1 VLTAAATG
9 TELFGGGG
17 NDTLIGG
24 AGDDRQEGGSG
35 DDLLSGSGGHDML
48 LGGKGNDTVSG
59 GEGDDTLDGGPGADV
74 LDGGP
79 GNDVILVRGNEA
91 LGDIIL
97 GGPGIDT
104 LRVSVGSGPLTMA
117 QLIAG
122 DVEIL
127 DASGE
132 VVQGT
137 SEADTLDLSG
147 FAQVLNLN
155 ELRGRGGDDVLV
167 GSENGEILDGGGG
180 NDTITGGGGNDTLIG
195 GGGQDI
201 FVFGK
206 NFGNDQVIDFDA
218 NPTGGQD
225 LLDLRALGITAATFA
240 AEVAIA
246 VVGTDTLVTV
256 GDEGTMLL
264 VGVTGT
270 GARVVTIADFLLA

>member
-1 VLTAAATG
+1 
-9 TELFGGGG
+9 
-17 NDTLIGG
+17 
-24 AGDDRQEGGSG
+24 
-35 DDLLSGSGGHDML
+35 
-48 LGGKGNDTVSG
+48 
-59 GEGDDTLDGGPGADV
+59 
-74 LDGGP
+74 
-79 GNDVILVRGNEA
+79 VILVRGREA

-104 LRVSVGSGPLTMA
+104 LRVSVGTGPLTMA

-132 VVQGT
+132 IIQGT

-155 ELRGRGGDDVLV
+155 ELRGRGGNDVLV

-195 GGGQDI
+195 AGGLDV
-201 FVFGK
+201 FVFGP
-206 NFGNDQVIDFDA
+206 NFGDDRVIDFDA
-218 NPTGGQD
+218 NPASGQD
-225 LLDLRALGITAATFA
+225 LLDLRPLGITAATFA
-240 AEVAIA
+240 LEVSIA
-246 VVGTDTLVTV
+246 VVSGNTLVSV

-264 VGVTGT
+264 VGVAGT